1 MNEHGYDDIGETD
14 KSIDSEYIQISEK
27 GKPQHTKFDDFYR
40 KHPFMDVGKRAKIFA
55 PFAALRGFD
64 GCILD
69 KEVQY
74 QPKIILDEE
83 VKDEI
88 AQQLEV
94 LHGLTIN
101 GRAARKNHVVVSVT
115 YFIPCSD
122 KNHEA
127 YGYYGQYVTVTGV
140 CKKVDSVITK
150 TITVDDTFIGFDDI
164 LMIEFKEGLL

>member
-101 GRAARKNHVVVSVT
+101 SRATRNNHVVASVT

-150 TITVDDTFIGFDDI
+150 AIIVEKVAIPLDDI
-164 LMIEFKEGLL
+164 YKIEYVEE

>member
-1 MNEHGYDDIGETD
+1 MNEHGYDNIGETD

-101 GRAARKNHVVVSVT
+101 SRAARNNHVVVSVT

-127 YGYYGQYVTVTGV
+127 YGYYGQYVTITGV
-140 CKKVDSVITK
+140 CKKVDDTITH
-150 TITVDDTFIGFDDI
+150 TITVGGLVISLDDI
-164 LMIEFKEGLL
+164 YKIEYVEE

>member
-83 VKDEI
+83 VKAEI

-101 GRAARKNHVVVSVT
+101 SRAARNNHVVVSVT

-127 YGYYGQYVTVTGV
+127 YGYYGQYVTITGV
-140 CKKVDSVITK
+140 CKKVDDTITH
-150 TITVDDTFIGFDDI
+150 TITVGGLVISLDDI
-164 LMIEFKEGLL
+164 YKIEYVEE

>member
-83 VKDEI
+83 ITDKI

-94 LHGLTIN
+94 LHRLTIN
-101 GRAARKNHVVVSVT
+101 SRAVRNNHVVVSVT

-127 YGYYGQYVTVTGV
+127 YGYYGQYVTVSGV
-140 CKKVDSVITK
+140 CKKVDDTITH
-150 TITVDDTFIGFDDI
+150 TITVGGLVISLDDI
-164 LMIEFKEGLL
+164 YKIEYVEE

>member
-1 MNEHGYDDIGETD
+1 MNEHGYDNIGETD

-40 KHPFMDVGKRAKIFA
+40 KHPFMDVGKREKIFA

-101 GRAARKNHVVVSVT
+101 SRAARNNHVVVSVT

-127 YGYYGQYVTVTGV
+127 YGYYGQYVTITGV
-140 CKKVDSVITK
+140 CKKVDSVISK
-150 TITVDDTFIGFDDI
+150 AIIVEKVAISLDDI
-164 LMIEFKEGLL
+164 YKIEYVEE

>member
-1 MNEHGYDDIGETD
+1 MNEHGYDNIGETD

-83 VKDEI
+83 VTDEI

-94 LHGLTIN
+94 LHRLTIN
-101 GRAARKNHVVVSVT
+101 CRIARKNHVVVSVT

-122 KNHEA
+122 KHHEA
-127 YGYYGQYVTVTGV
+127 YGYRGQYVTVTGV

-150 TITVDDTFIGFDDI
+150 AIIVEKVAIPLDDI
-164 LMIEFKEGLL
+164 YKIEYIEE

>member
-1 MNEHGYDDIGETD
+1 MNEHGYDNIGETD

-55 PFAALRGFD
+55 PFAALRGFE

-101 GRAARKNHVVVSVT
+101 SRIARKNHVVVSVT

-127 YGYYGQYVTVTGV
+127 YGYYGQYVTITGV
-140 CKKVDSVITK
+140 CKKVDSVITIV
-150 TITVDDTFIGFDDI
+150 TIVEKVAIPLNDI
-164 LMIEFKEGLL
+164 YKIEYIEE

>member
-83 VKDEI
+83 VTDEI

-94 LHGLTIN
+94 LHRLTIN
-101 GRAARKNHVVVSVT
+101 SRAARNNHVVVSVT

-127 YGYYGQYVTVTGV
+127 YGYYGQYVTVSGV
-140 CKKVDSVITK
+140 CKKVDDTITH
-150 TITVDDTFIGFDDI
+150 TITVGGLVISLDDI
-164 LMIEFKEGLL
+164 YKIEYVEE

>member
-1 MNEHGYDDIGETD
+1 MNEHGYDNIGETD

-101 GRAARKNHVVVSVT
+101 SRIARKNHVVVSVT

-127 YGYYGQYVTVTGV
+127 YGYYGQYVTITGV
-140 CKKVDSVITK
+140 CKKVDDTITH
-150 TITVDDTFIGFDDI
+150 TITVGGLVISLDDI
-164 LMIEFKEGLL
+164 YKIEYVEE

>member
-55 PFAALRGFD
+55 PFAALRGFE

-74 QPKIILDEE
+74 QPKIILDED

-94 LHGLTIN
+94 LHVLTIN
-101 GRAARKNHVVVSVT
+101 SRVARNNHVVVSVT

-140 CKKVDSVITK
+140 CIKVDSVITK

>member
-55 PFAALRGFD
+55 PFAALRGFE

-83 VKDEI
+83 VTDEI

-101 GRAARKNHVVVSVT
+101 SRIARKNHVVVSVT

-127 YGYYGQYVTVTGV
+127 YGYYGQYVTVSGV
-140 CKKVDSVITK
+140 CKKVDDTITH
-150 TITVDDTFIGFDDI
+150 TITVGGLVISLDDI
-164 LMIEFKEGLL
+164 YKIKYVEE

>member
-83 VKDEI
+83 VKDKI

-94 LHGLTIN
+94 LHRLTIN
-101 GRAARKNHVVVSVT
+101 CRIARKNHVVVSVT

-127 YGYYGQYVTVTGV
+127 YGYRGQYVTITGV

-150 TITVDDTFIGFDDI
+150 TITLDDTIIGFDDI
-164 LMIEFKEGLL
+164 LMIEFEEGVL

>member
-55 PFAALRGFD
+55 PFAALRGFE

-83 VKDEI
+83 VTDEI

-94 LHGLTIN
+94 LHRLTIN
-101 GRAARKNHVVVSVT
+101 SRAARKNHVVVSVT

-140 CKKVDSVITK
+140 CKKVDDTITH
-150 TITVDDTFIGFDDI
+150 TITVGGLVISLDNIYK
-164 LMIEFKEGLL
+164 IEYVEE

>member
-1 MNEHGYDDIGETD
+1 MNEHGYDNIGETD

-101 GRAARKNHVVVSVT
+101 SRIAHKNHVVVSVT

-127 YGYYGQYVTVTGV
+127 YGYRGQYVTITGV

-150 TITVDDTFIGFDDI
+150 TITLDDTIIGFDDI
-164 LMIEFKEGLL
+164 LMIEFEEGVL

>member
-83 VKDEI
+83 VKDKI

-94 LHGLTIN
+94 LHRLTIN
-101 GRAARKNHVVVSVT
+101 SRIARKNHVVVSVT

-140 CKKVDSVITK
+140 CKKVDDTITH
-150 TITVDDTFIGFDDI
+150 TITVGGLVISLDVIYK
-164 LMIEFKEGLL
+164 IEYVEE

>member
-1 MNEHGYDDIGETD
+1 MNKHGYDNIGETD

-83 VKDEI
+83 ITDEI

-94 LHGLTIN
+94 LHRLTIN
-101 GRAARKNHVVVSVT
+101 SRVARNNHVVVSVT

-127 YGYYGQYVTVTGV
+127 YGYYGQYVTVSGV
-140 CKKVDSVITK
+140 CKKVDDTITH
-150 TITVDDTFIGFDDI
+150 TITVGGLVISLDDI
-164 LMIEFKEGLL
+164 YKIKYVEE

>member
-55 PFAALRGFD
+55 PFAALRGFE

-74 QPKIILDEE
+74 QPKIILDED

-94 LHGLTIN
+94 LHVLTIN
-101 GRAARKNHVVVSVT
+101 SRAARNNHVVVSVT

-127 YGYYGQYVTVTGV
+127 YGYRGQYVTITGV
-140 CKKVDSVITK
+140 CKKVDDTITH
-150 TITVDDTFIGFDDI
+150 TITVGGLVISLDDI
-164 LMIEFKEGLL
+164 YKIEYVEE

>member
-1 MNEHGYDDIGETD
+1 MGKYDDIIGLD
-14 KSIDSEYIQISEK
+14 RPVS
-27 GKPQHTKFDDFYR
+27 R
-40 KHPFMDVGKRAKIFA
+40 HPKMKTEDRAKIFA

-74 QPKIILDEE
+74 QPKIILDDE
-83 VKDEI
+83 VTDEI

-94 LHGLTIN
+94 LHGLTLN
-101 GRAARKNHVVVSVT
+101 SRAARNNHVVVSVT

-127 YGYYGQYVTVTGV
+127 YGYRGQYVTITGV

-150 TITVDDTFIGFDDI
+150 TITVDDTVIGFDDI
-164 LMIEFKEGLL
+164 LMIEFEEGLL

>member
-55 PFAALRGFD
+55 PFAALRGFE

-69 KEVQY
+69 KDVQY

-88 AQQLEV
+88 AQQLEA

-101 GRAARKNHVVVSVT
+101 SRAARKNHVVVTIS

-127 YGYYGQYVTVTGV
+127 YGYRGQYVTFTGV
-140 CKKVDSVITK
+140 CKKVNSVITK
-150 TITVDDTFIGFDDI
+150 TITVDNTVIGFEDI
-164 LMIEFKEGLL
+164 LNIEFDDDYN

>member
-14 KSIDSEYIQISEK
+14 KAIDSEYIQISEK

-55 PFAALRGFD
+55 PFAALRGFE

-83 VKDEI
+83 VTDEI

-94 LHGLTIN
+94 LHRLTIN
-101 GRAARKNHVVVSVT
+101 SRIARKNHVVVSVT

-150 TITVDDTFIGFDDI
+150 ATIVEKVAIPLDDI
-164 LMIEFKEGLL
+164 YKIEYIEE

>member
-101 GRAARKNHVVVSVT
+101 SRIARKNHVVVSVT

-127 YGYYGQYVTVTGV
+127 YGYYGQYVTITGV
-140 CKKVDSVITK
+140 CKKVDSVISK
-150 TITVDDTFIGFDDI
+150 AIIVEKVAISLDDI
-164 LMIEFKEGLL
+164 YKIEYVEE

>member
-1 MNEHGYDDIGETD
+1 M
-14 KSIDSEYIQISEK
+14 
-27 GKPQHTKFDDFYR
+27 
-40 KHPFMDVGKRAKIFA
+40 
-55 PFAALRGFD
+55 
-64 GCILD
+64 
-69 KEVQY
+69 QY

-101 GRAARKNHVVVSVT
+101 SRAARNNHVVVSVT

-127 YGYYGQYVTVTGV
+127 YGYRGQYVTVTGV

-150 TITVDDTFIGFDDI
+150 TITVDDTVIGFCDI
-164 LMIEFKEGLL
+164 LMIEF

>member
-55 PFAALRGFD
+55 PFAALRGFE

-88 AQQLEV
+88 AHQLEM

-101 GRAARKNHVVVSVT
+101 SRAARKNHVVVSVT

-127 YGYYGQYVTVTGV
+127 YGYYGQYVTITGV
-140 CKKVDSVITK
+140 CKKVDSEITK
-150 TITVDDTFIGFDDI
+150 TIIVEKVAIPLDDI
-164 LMIEFKEGLL
+164 YKIEYIEV

>member
-14 KSIDSEYIQISEK
+14 KAIDSEYIQISEK

-101 GRAARKNHVVVSVT
+101 SRIARNNHVVVSVT

-150 TITVDDTFIGFDDI
+150 ATIVEKVAIPLDDI
-164 LMIEFKEGLL
+164 YKIEYIEE

>member
-1 MNEHGYDDIGETD
+1 MNKHGYDNIGETD

-55 PFAALRGFD
+55 PFAALRDFD

-101 GRAARKNHVVVSVT
+101 SRIARNNHVVVSVT

-122 KNHEA
+122 KHHEA
-127 YGYYGQYVTVTGV
+127 YGYRGQYVTITGV

-150 TITVDDTFIGFDDI
+150 TITVDDTVIGFCDI
-164 LMIEFKEGLL
+164 LMIEF

>member
-14 KSIDSEYIQISEK
+14 KLIDSEYIQISEK
-27 GKPQHTKFDDFYR
+27 GKPQHTKFDNFYR

-83 VKDEI
+83 VTDEI

-101 GRAARKNHVVVSVT
+101 SRAVRNNHVVVSVT

-127 YGYYGQYVTVTGV
+127 YGYYGQYVTVSGV
-140 CKKVDSVITK
+140 CKKVDDTITH
-150 TITVDDTFIGFDDI
+150 TITVGGLVISLDDI
-164 LMIEFKEGLL
+164 YKIEYVEE

>member
-14 KSIDSEYIQISEK
+14 KAIDSEYIQISEK

-55 PFAALRGFD
+55 PFAALRGFE

-83 VKDEI
+83 ITDEI

-94 LHGLTIN
+94 LHRLTIN
-101 GRAARKNHVVVSVT
+101 SRIARNKHVVVSVT

-140 CKKVDSVITK
+140 CKKVDDTITH
-150 TITVDDTFIGFDDI
+150 TITVGGLVISLDDI
-164 LMIEFKEGLL
+164 YRIEYVEE

>member
-74 QPKIILDEE
+74 QPKIILDDE
-83 VKDEI
+83 VTDEI

-94 LHGLTIN
+94 LHRLTIN
-101 GRAARKNHVVVSVT
+101 SRIARKNHVVVSVT

-127 YGYYGQYVTVTGV
+127 YGYRGQYVTITGV
-140 CKKVDSVITK
+140 CKKVDDTITH
-150 TITVDDTFIGFDDI
+150 TITVGGLVISLDDI
-164 LMIEFKEGLL
+164 YKIEYVEE

>member
-83 VKDEI
+83 VKDKI

-94 LHGLTIN
+94 LHRLTIN
-101 GRAARKNHVVVSVT
+101 SRIARKNHVVVSVT

-140 CKKVDSVITK
+140 CKKVDDTITH
-150 TITVDDTFIGFDDI
+150 TITVGGLVISLDDI
-164 LMIEFKEGLL
+164 YKIEYVEE

>member
-40 KHPFMDVGKRAKIFA
+40 KHPFMDVGKRTKIFA

-83 VKDEI
+83 VKDKI

-94 LHGLTIN
+94 LHRLTIN
-101 GRAARKNHVVVSVT
+101 SRIARKNHVVVSVT

-140 CKKVDSVITK
+140 CKKVDDTITH
-150 TITVDDTFIGFDDI
+150 TITVGGLVISLDDI
-164 LMIEFKEGLL
+164 YKIEYVEE

>member
-55 PFAALRGFD
+55 PFAALRGFE

-83 VKDEI
+83 VTDEI

-94 LHGLTIN
+94 LHRLTIN
-101 GRAARKNHVVVSVT
+101 SRAARNNHVVVSVT

-127 YGYYGQYVTVTGV
+127 YGYYGQYVTITGV
-140 CKKVDSVITK
+140 CKKVDDTITH
-150 TITVDDTFIGFDDI
+150 TITVGGLVISLDDI
-164 LMIEFKEGLL
+164 YKIEYVEE

>member
-55 PFAALRGFD
+55 PFAALRGFE

-101 GRAARKNHVVVSVT
+101 SRAARKNHVVVSVT

-140 CKKVDSVITK
+140 CKKVDDTITH
-150 TITVDDTFIGFDDI
+150 TITVGGLVISLDNIYK
-164 LMIEFKEGLL
+164 IEYVEE

>member
-14 KSIDSEYIQISEK
+14 KLIDSEYIQISEK

-40 KHPFMDVGKRAKIFA
+40 KHPFMDVGKRTKIFA

-101 GRAARKNHVVVSVT
+101 SRIARNNHVVVSVT

-140 CKKVDSVITK
+140 CKKVDDTITH
-150 TITVDDTFIGFDDI
+150 TITVGGLVISLDDI
-164 LMIEFKEGLL
+164 YKIEYIEE

>member
-14 KSIDSEYIQISEK
+14 KAIDSEYIQISEK

-55 PFAALRGFD
+55 PFAALRGFE

-101 GRAARKNHVVVSVT
+101 SRAARKNHVVVSVT

-127 YGYYGQYVTVTGV
+127 YGYRGQYVTITGV
-140 CKKVDSVITK
+140 CKKVDDTITH
-150 TITVDDTFIGFDDI
+150 TITVGGLVISLDDI
-164 LMIEFKEGLL
+164 YKIEYIEE

>member
-14 KSIDSEYIQISEK
+14 KLIDSEYIQISEK

-40 KHPFMDVGKRAKIFA
+40 KHPFMDVGKRVKIFA

-101 GRAARKNHVVVSVT
+101 SRIARKNHVVVSVT

-127 YGYYGQYVTVTGV
+127 YGYYGQYVTITGV
-140 CKKVDSVITK
+140 CKKVDDTITH
-150 TITVDDTFIGFDDI
+150 TITVGGLVISLDDI
-164 LMIEFKEGLL
+164 YKIEYVEE

>member
-1 MNEHGYDDIGETD
+1 MNGHGYDDIGETD

-55 PFAALRGFD
+55 PFAARRGFE

-88 AQQLEV
+88 AQQLEM

-101 GRAARKNHVVVSVT
+101 SRAARNNHVVVSVT

-127 YGYYGQYVTVTGV
+127 YGYRGQYVTVTGV
-140 CKKVDSVITK
+140 CKKVDSVIMK
-150 TITVDDTFIGFDDI
+150 TITVDDTVIGFCDI
-164 LMIEFKEGLL
+164 LMIKF

>member
-55 PFAALRGFD
+55 PFAALRGFE

-101 GRAARKNHVVVSVT
+101 SRIARKNHVVVSVT

-140 CKKVDSVITK
+140 CKKVDDTITH
-150 TITVDDTFIGFDDI
+150 TITVGGLVISLDNIYK
-164 LMIEFKEGLL
+164 IEYVEE